1 MTEEWTYIVW
11 AVMALLLVG
20 AGVARAERQRAANSG
35 APGVLTSAMIWL
47 GVIALVVLIYQGMSF
62 WTNLGS
68 LFR

>member
-1 MTEEWTYIVW
+1 MMEQWGYVAW

-20 AGVARAERQRAANSG
+20 TGVMRAERQRAANSG

-47 GVIALVVLIYQGMSF
+47 GVIALVVLLYQGMSF
-62 WTNLGS
+62 WTGLGA